1 MPVEKQIIQ
10 IYAGTQRDKNGV
22 GWIRNV
28 EVSEVSR
35 WMSELTQF
43 IDLRYPEINALIREK
58 KDLTDEVRQK
68 LDAALEE
75 FRDIY
80 KPAEKAAG
88 V

>member
-35 WMSELTQF
+35 WMNELTQF
-43 IDLRYPEINALIREK
+43 IDLRYPEINAIIREK
-58 KDLTDEVRQK
+58 KDLTDDIRQK

-88 V
+88 A

>member
-1 MPVEKQIIQ
+1 
-10 IYAGTQRDKNGV
+10 
-22 GWIRNV
+22 
-28 EVSEVSR
+28 
-35 WMSELTQF
+35 MSELTQF